1 MFSSFCKA
9 LTRFSRQSLFLWSSL
24 SLSLSVWLWLCHH
37 SHDSDYILHDER
49 EEFLITCVQQA
60 KPWNRIG
67 LAVQILTQ
75 EELRKA
81 QTHYR
86 VIFLSITHWRNV
98 IFLLPEQELCLS
110 HEPETIWKIFFIN
123 IGNITIKN
131 NIFSIEEKEFWKSN
145 TRFTKLHFINS
156 ALGLIVLI
164 FEESSKARVY
174 NAILRWLEEV
184 LSHSYLNLS

>member
-9 LTRFSRQSLFLWSSL
+9 LTRSSRESSFLWSCL
-24 SLSLSVWLWLCHH
+24 SLSMSVWLWLCHH
-37 SHDSDYILHDER
+37 AHDSAYVLHVKR
-49 EEFLITCVQQA
+49 KEFLITCVQLS

-98 IFLLPEQELCLS
+98 LFFLPEQELCLRYL
-110 HEPETIWKIFFIN
+110 PETIWKIFYIN
-123 IGNITIKN
+123 IGNIIIKN
-131 NIFSIEEKEFWKSN
+131 NIFSIEEKEF
-145 TRFTKLHFINS
+145 
-156 ALGLIVLI
+156 
-164 FEESSKARVY
+164 
-174 NAILRWLEEV
+174 
-184 LSHSYLNLS
+184 